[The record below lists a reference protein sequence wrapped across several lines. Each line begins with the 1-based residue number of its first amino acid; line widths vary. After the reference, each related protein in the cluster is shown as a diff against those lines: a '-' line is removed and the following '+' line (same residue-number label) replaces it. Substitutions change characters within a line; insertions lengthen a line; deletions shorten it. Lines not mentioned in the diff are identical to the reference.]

1 MPLPESYP
9 LNEVIVS
16 AYLPDLSTASSAYAV
31 SPVRGR
37 IVEAW
42 SVIQGT
48 VPTTLDCTWSLEINN
63 VAVTGS
69 TATVTVSGA
78 AAGDVDVSTPTALN
92 FVNEGDTIEWRS
104 LGESSATVPV
114 MFYARIRIS

>member
-1 MPLPESYP
+1 MPLHENTP

-16 AYLPDLSTASSAYAV
+16 AYLADLSTASSAYAV
-31 SPVRGR
+31 SPARGR
-37 IVEAW
+37 IIEAW
-42 SVIQGT
+42 SVIQNT
-48 VPTTLDCTWSLEINN
+48 APTTLDCTWSLEINN

-78 AAGDVDVSTPTALN
+78 AAGDIDSVVPTGAN
-92 FVNEGDTIEWRS
+92 FVSEGDLIEWRS

-114 MFYARIRIS
+114 MFYARIRVG